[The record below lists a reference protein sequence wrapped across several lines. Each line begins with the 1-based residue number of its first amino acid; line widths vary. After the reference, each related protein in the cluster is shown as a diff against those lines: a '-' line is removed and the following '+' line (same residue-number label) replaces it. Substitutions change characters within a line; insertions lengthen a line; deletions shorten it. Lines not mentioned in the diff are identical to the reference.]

1 MARRKRASFLTKQS
15 GTPATRRRQ
24 RVFIW
29 LLSLPCVILLL
40 MGVSYLLLVSWLQ
53 GDGFREKLAEIVGR
67 ATHAQLVEIPQNMDV
82 DGANLTLPQ
91 IRIRGAREIDEFSL
105 SKLHLAVDRPAL
117 IKRILRFNQ
126 FSAEELNLTLR
137 FGSRHAAPAPSR
149 SKKSASPPA
158 PAPAHADGAKGT
170 EKISVPVASKDG
182 FLKAVQARSF
192 EALYSD
198 TSVFFGERE
207 LALKGYHLT
216 ASPRPDVGRDAW
228 NFSLENGRLVAP
240 FSFLRDSGVKNAS
253 ILFSRR
259 DITLSSCKILLT
271 PGEIR
276 MHGKYSLLSG
286 NWNVRMNVQRA
297 NVARLLNDDWK
308 KKLTGSLDGHLDFT
322 GEGGSSWKAKGELQ
336 LIDGLLEG
344 LPVLSSLRL
353 DSSLPYRSIPIRKAV
368 TKLSFPYSD
377 PQHNIRNA
385 WLLDDIDICAK
396 DDTLRCRGRVII
408 GTDRSLSGTLK
419 IGLPSQTIAKLG
431 LQQTSPVSQLFN
443 SAPELPGWVWL
454 HINLSGTLDDPH
466 EDLSV
471 RLATLLP
478 QAVSSMSHQ
487 AVESLNSVLGSFVP
501 GKLLPPEKKDENAS
515 KPQDAPKND
524 DKAKPEEPTP
534 KHPIK
539 NILDSG
545 LKMLL

>member
-24 RVFIW
+24 RAFIW
-29 LLSLPCVILLL
+29 LLSLPCVVLLL
-40 MGVSYLLLVSWLQ
+40 MGISYLMLISWLQ
-53 GDGFREKLAEIVGR
+53 GDGFREKLAEIVGK

-82 DGANLTLPQ
+82 DGAHLTLPQ

-105 SKLHLAVDRPAL
+105 SKLHLSVDRPAL

-137 FGSRHAAPAPSR
+137 FGSRRAGS
-149 SKKSASPPA
+149 SPPRSTK
-158 PAPAHADGAKGT
+158 PVSSPTPVSTHADGAKRD
-170 EKISVPVASKDG
+170 EKISVPVASKGG

-228 NFSLENGRLVAP
+228 NFSLENGRLVVP
-240 FSFLRDSGVKNAS
+240 FFFLRDSGVKNAS
-253 ILFSRR
+253 ILFSKK
-259 DITLSSCKILLT
+259 DVTLNSCKILLT

-286 NWNVRMNVQRA
+286 NWNIRMNVQRA

-344 LPVLSSLRL
+344 LPVLSTLRL
-353 DSSLPYRSIPIRKAV
+353 DSTLPYRSIPIQKAV
-368 TKLSFPYSD
+368 TKLSFPYSN

-385 WLLDDIDICAK
+385 WLLDDIDICSK

-408 GTDRSLSGTLK
+408 GTDRSLSGTLR

-431 LQQTSPVSQLFN
+431 LQQTSPISQLFN
-443 SAPELPGWVWL
+443 AVPELPGWIWL

-487 AVESLNSVLGSFVP
+487 AVELLNPVLGSFVP
-501 GKLLPPEKKDENAS
+501 KKLLPPGKKEEDAS
-515 KPQDAPKND
+515 NHQDTPSND
-524 DKAKPEEPTP
+524 DEAKPEEPTP
-534 KHPIK
+534 QKPIK
-539 NILDSG
+539 KIIDSG
-545 LKMLL
+545 LKMLF